1 VKLNPLKGKLSTTG
15 NQFTFKKS
23 APSILLL
30 FRPLNP
36 MSDFYREAIAVA
48 MNSLE
53 DPLVPKRHPATLE
66 EAALILSKLNPEQR
80 CDAIYADWLLQLH
93 NPGGSAQIQIRD
105 LLLGQGAM
113 DAHYLAELTQ
123 NADDAGATNLLL
135 AMEDDW
141 LLVANNGKPIN
152 ALNLLG
158 LCRFFVHSN
167 GRVVGLTPETIGRFG
182 IGFKASHRVAEQVI
196 VSTWSEKSGD
206 SFGFRLPIAI
216 SKTSRSHP
224 DQEVLNRVLTRLRSY
239 ASFEGE
245 IRPLDQLGHCTPEF
259 LGSPASAIPA
269 ALKVRC
275 ERFCKESKSGTW
287 FAMKLHRAGFEDAK
301 TRMGMAKE
309 RILEVS
315 PMFLKNVKRVE
326 FQDRVITLKKS
337 SIGGLQAGNLRA
349 GKLTF
354 GFESRDE
361 GARSERF
368 LILEPGEADG
378 VWKIAIPVNS
388 NGMLYVPPAN
398 QPLSW
403 KGSLHAY
410 LPLSGLVWPH
420 RCHIH
425 LGLPPNLARSAWNAD
440 QDGEVAR
447 ALEDIAT
454 RLAEWL
460 LENTGTWHP
469 EWQPSLMLGVVSA
482 QGPPT
487 EAAGIF
493 LTAFRQQLLSNDLV
507 RSIWGNMVSAEK
519 ALELALEDGTQPRDA
534 WTRVARRLS
543 AHEMELLPIVPT
555 IGSVDVLEL
564 PRMTTEQAAE
574 LLLKISKVI
583 DAPDHEFWIDYI
595 WCAIG
600 CILQPT
606 NSMTRGRYLEKVIE
620 AVPVVRESGEVTGLK
635 ALAITDGKCRLE
647 LRWHEVFSA
656 ISSWLPPQSSLAD
669 TTFHGCPL
677 KSMLRGLSQPSETPT
692 TWDEV
697 EAAINAGAVG
707 LLQGIWKQ
715 NMPPCPPGK
724 RKVVVGGLVVG
735 QGITNTSLANTW
747 VLGAISSPLN
757 KALTQPPDKD
767 RLRQQIEA
775 WNLRE
780 AYVEIV
786 TRELPANLKS
796 AVAKDLEGPLT
807 ATVTE
812 KIFKPLGALPVE
824 LRDCASGVLKKI
836 FEERLK
842 SEIQNLNKKIVIV
855 GDLPGKTALSRL
867 PSIVCAPEWLTSG
880 IVHGFCLPLQIDR
893 DLGIEFVVAGD
904 LTVARRDELGQ
915 ILLDGFPDWDEVL
928 LDDEA
933 CEALTTYFANATGNW
948 PVRLRGN
955 VTRRLN
961 EFVSLPDSAGT
972 GDYDDSVSLTL
983 AAQDPLFNEIRK
995 LPPNLARIAPLRN
1008 AALSISRFSTT
1019 ALESADC
1026 EELSDVPESLAANP
1040 WFAKLRERLPRAD
1053 IVSHPEIA
1061 TMVYSYGDARV
1072 TIKNPAFA
1080 VCRVEDRES
1089 IVVFGSGDRRPE
1101 EDGNKYAGILNH
1113 YHFLSPEDKLVRRC
1127 LQNGKNFA
1135 SFYRKHREKI
1145 VNRLREVHATD
1156 LGYEARHVLRELLQ
1170 NTETSYATSSRKYET
1185 GSRTFSV
1192 RLDSAESGS
1201 EFLVSVTHCGRAF
1214 NEPLPGGQPIDDIIR
1229 ICSLESEVQNVPGWR
1244 GRFNKGFKSLFQVT
1258 DGVKVT
1264 SGAYSFELT
1273 DLILLDPIEP
1283 LPDPEMSERPTTFEF
1298 RIPLR
1303 IRREFLAE
1311 GSGRGAKTRAFK
1323 TEALVFLEQIDRVEI
1338 IEGKRILQEFKFERG
1353 SVEAFPG
1360 WTQIEIT
1367 DQEGICSRFLV
1378 KSGQHD
1384 GKRYGV
1390 GVSLADGM
1398 KPNPIAGP
1406 SRKLFRTFPLEQPA
1420 DFASF
1425 LIEADFTTDQGR
1437 LGLREFDANG
1447 ALVVQTIRSA
1457 VSLLRL
1463 AIDRFGRNRQAW
1475 LDWVTWFDLRSV
1487 AKAGDNFPSISG
1499 DLKRELKLLK
1509 EWLLER
1515 IPIGGELRPL
1525 GEVVVPSPLLIRLI
1539 ADPRFFQLLRP
1550 QADTWVSGDVAEV
1563 LRQEFEWDIRP
1574 LRLDSHVVDLMAEG
1588 SDRSELRAGLELA
1601 KVEKLTTIPFE
1612 EWELIGAQQVVDPP
1626 ISIPITLPPPSSTWV
1641 PDVNIDDIVDAW
1653 DEEAAVE
1660 EFTVGGPLG
1669 SLILPGCGGD
1679 LEIAELLSQ
1688 PSTLAGKEVWFRLL
1702 CLGCSFSTLL
1712 GTAPRKR
1719 VTELWRER
1727 LRDEFWMATVPSS
1740 LEEAGDA
1747 DFNQGLDRFFE
1758 DVIHRTFRDPN
1769 AGGEDAEFWR
1779 RVFYDFR
1786 KMHYFV
1792 YRNHLPETIIGYT
1805 EFEAADGPGLIKFLR
1820 TGQIQDEF
1828 RDPNEPRFTGVI
1840 GQSMSSPLLFIMREL
1855 ARLEVID
1862 GRFHATCYYM
1872 NRPARKIASRLGWI
1886 PDDGLSR
1893 YSFTDLVDYSQAV
1906 HQKLEEVPKFNGFF
1920 DLPLQWHAVQPP
1932 K

>member
-1 VKLNPLKGKLSTTG
+1 
-15 NQFTFKKS
+15 
-23 APSILLL
+23 
-30 FRPLNP
+30 

-48 MNSLE
+48 VDSLE
-53 DPLVPKRHPATLE
+53 DSLVPKCHPATLE

-123 NADDAGATNLLL
+123 NADDAGASNLLL

-259 LGSPASAIPA
+259 LNSPASAIPA

-287 FAMKLHRAGFEDAK
+287 FAMKLHLAGFEDAK
-301 TRMGMAKE
+301 ARMGMAAE

-315 PMFLKNVKRVE
+315 PMFLRNVKRVE
-326 FQDRVITLKKS
+326 FQDRVISLRKS
-337 SIGGLQAGNLRA
+337 SINGIQAGNLRA

-354 GFESRDE
+354 GFESANE
-361 GARSERF
+361 GTRSERF
-368 LILEPGEADG
+368 LLLEPGEPDG

-388 NGMLYVPPAN
+388 NGMLHVPSPN

-447 ALEDIAT
+447 ALEDIAI
-454 RLAEWL
+454 RLGEWL
-460 LENTGTWHP
+460 LENAGTWHS
-469 EWQPSLMLGVVSA
+469 EWQPSLMLGEVSS

-493 LTAFRQQLLSNDLV
+493 LNAFRRQLLENDLV

-519 ALELALEDGTQPRDA
+519 ALELALEDGAQPRDA
-534 WTRVARRLS
+534 WARVARRLS
-543 AHEMELLPIVPT
+543 EHGMDLLPIVPT
-555 IGSVDVLEL
+555 IGSADVLEL
-564 PRMTTEQAAE
+564 PRMTTEQAVG
-574 LLLKISKVI
+574 LLLKISKGI

-606 NSMTRGRYLEKVIE
+606 NAMPRGRYLEKVLE

-647 LRWHEVFSA
+647 LRWHDVFSA

-669 TTFHGCPL
+669 TTFHGGPL
-677 KSMLRGLSQPSETPT
+677 KSMLRGLSQPSQTPT

-697 EAAINAGAVG
+697 EVAINAGSVG
-707 LLQGIWKQ
+707 LLRGIWKQ
-715 NMPPCPPGK
+715 SMPPCPPGK
-724 RKVVVGGLVVG
+724 RKIIIGGLVVG
-735 QGITNTSLANTW
+735 QGITNTPLANTW

-757 KALTQPPDKD
+757 KALTQPLDKE
-767 RLRQQIEA
+767 RIRQQIEA

-786 TRELPANLKS
+786 TRELPANLKI
-796 AVAKDLEGPLT
+796 ALAKDFDGPLT
-807 ATVTE
+807 AAAAG
-812 KIFKPLGALPVE
+812 KIFMPLGALPVE

-836 FEERLK
+836 LEERLR
-842 SEIQNLNKKIVIV
+842 SEIQNLNKKVMIV
-855 GDLPGKTALSRL
+855 GDLPGKAALGRL
-867 PSIVCAPEWLTSG
+867 PSIVCAPEWITKG
-880 IVHGFCLPLQIDR
+880 IVQGFCLPLQIDR
-893 DLGIEFVVAGD
+893 DLGITFIVEGD
-904 LTVARRDELGQ
+904 LTASRRDELGQ
-915 ILLDGFPDWDEVL
+915 ILLDGFPDWEEAVLDE
-928 LDDEA
+928 EA
-933 CEALTTYFANATGNW
+933 CEALTGYFSNATGNW
-948 PVRLRGN
+948 TVRLRGN

-961 EFVSLPDSAGT
+961 EFVSLPDSPGT
-972 GDYDDSVSLTL
+972 EDHEDVVSLIL
-983 AAQDPLFNEIRK
+983 AAQDPTFIEIRRLPANLVK
-995 LPPNLARIAPLRN
+995 LAPLRH
-1008 AALSISRFSTT
+1008 AALSISRFSAS
-1019 ALESADC
+1019 ALES
-1026 EELSDVPESLAANP
+1026 EELEQLSDVPESLATNP
-1040 WFAKLRERLPRAD
+1040 WFAKLRARLPKAD
-1053 IVSHPEIA
+1053 IVSHPELA
-1061 TMVYSYGDARV
+1061 NMVYSYGEAKV

-1080 VCRVEDRES
+1080 LCCFQDRES
-1089 IVVFGSGDRRPE
+1089 IVVFGSGDRQPE

-1113 YHFLSPEDKLVRRC
+1113 YSILSPEDRLVRRC
-1127 LQNGKNFA
+1127 LQSGKNFA
-1135 SFYRKHREKI
+1135 SFYRKHRERI

-1170 NTETSYATSSRKYET
+1170 NAETSYATSSRNFGK
-1185 GSRTFSV
+1185 GSKTFSV
-1192 RLDSAESGS
+1192 RLAPMESGS
-1201 EFLVSVTHCGRAF
+1201 EFLVCVTHHGRAF

-1229 ICSLESEVQNVPGWR
+1229 ICSLDSEVQKVPGWR

-1264 SGAYSFELT
+1264 SGPYSFELR

-1283 LPDPEMSERPTTFEF
+1283 LPDPELQDRSTTFEF
-1298 RIPLR
+1298 KIPLR
-1303 IRREFLAE
+1303 VRREFLAE
-1311 GSGRGAKTRAFK
+1311 GSGQGAKSRAF
-1323 TEALVFLEQIDRVEI
+1323 TPESLVFLEQIDEI
-1338 IEGKRILQEFKFERG
+1338 EISVAKRILQEFKFERTTAEG
-1353 SVEAFPG
+1353 FQG
-1360 WTQIEIT
+1360 WTVVAISNQ
-1367 DQEGICSRFLV
+1367 DGKSSRFLV
-1378 KSGQHD
+1378 KSDQHE

-1390 GVSLADGM
+1390 AVSLSDGF
-1398 KPNPIAGP
+1398 KPNPIGNP

-1420 DFASF
+1420 GFASF
-1425 LIEADFTTDQGR
+1425 LVEADFTTDQGR
-1437 LGLREFDANG
+1437 LGLKEFDENG
-1447 ALVVQTIRSA
+1447 TLILQAIRSA
-1457 VSLLRL
+1457 ASLLRM
-1463 AIDRFGRNRQAW
+1463 AIERFGQNQQAW
-1475 LDWVTWFDLRSV
+1475 LDWILWFDLRSLSL
-1487 AKAGDNFPSISG
+1487 ASETFPAIAG
-1499 DLKRELKLLK
+1499 DLKKELKMLK
-1509 EWLLER
+1509 EWLLQR
-1515 IPIGGELRPL
+1515 IPLGGKLVALDEL
-1525 GEVVVPSPLLIRLI
+1525 VVPGPLLIRLI
-1539 ADPRFFQLLRP
+1539 DDARFFRLLRP
-1550 QADTWVSGDVAEV
+1550 QSTWVSRDVAEV
-1563 LRQEFEWDIRP
+1563 LRQEFEWDIKV
-1574 LRLDSHVVDLMAEG
+1574 LRLDNHITDLLAQYVET
-1588 SDRSELRAGLELA
+1588 DELREGLELA
-1601 KVEKLTTIPFE
+1601 QNEKLTGNAFE
-1612 EWELIGAQQVVDPP
+1612 EIELIAAQRVVDPP
-1626 ISIPITLPPPSSTWV
+1626 VWNPPTIGFLPPTQKSL
-1641 PDVNIDDIVDAW
+1641 DIEDIVCAW
-1653 DEEAAVE
+1653 NQDAAVN

-1669 SLILPGCGGD
+1669 TLIIPGSKGD
-1679 LEIAELLSQ
+1679 QKIAELLGQ
-1688 PSTLAGKEVWFRLL
+1688 PSTLAGKEVWYRLL

-1712 GTAPRKR
+1712 GRSPRKR
-1719 VTELWRER
+1719 VKELWSER
-1727 LRDEFWMATVPSS
+1727 LGDKFWKSTVPGS
-1740 LEEAGDA
+1740 LDDA
-1747 DFNQGLDRFFE
+1747 DDIDFNRSLDAFFE
-1758 DVIHRTFRDPN
+1758 DVIHQTFRDSN
-1769 AGGEDAEFWR
+1769 ASGEDAEFWR

-1792 YRNHLPETIIGYT
+1792 FRNHLPETILDYT
-1805 EFEAADGPGLIKFLR
+1805 GFDTADGPGLIQFLR
-1820 TGQIQDEF
+1820 TGEIQDDF

-1862 GRFHATCYYM
+1862 ERFHAACHYM
-1872 NRPARKIASRLGWI
+1872 NRPARKTACRLGWI
-1886 PDDGLSR
+1886 HDDGLSR
-1893 YSFTDLVDYSQAV
+1893 FSFSDLVDQSKSV
-1906 HQKLEEVPKFNGFF
+1906 HRGLEEVPEFNGFF
-1920 DLPLQWHAVQPP
+1920 DLPLQWYALQTPQ
-1932 K
+1932 